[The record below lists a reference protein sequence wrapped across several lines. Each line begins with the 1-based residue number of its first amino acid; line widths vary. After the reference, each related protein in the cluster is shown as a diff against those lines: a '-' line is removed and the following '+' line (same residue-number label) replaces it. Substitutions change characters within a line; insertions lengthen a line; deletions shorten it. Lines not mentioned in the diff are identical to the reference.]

1 MNNKKQIEIIAE
13 VAQGF
18 EGNPKLSELL
28 TTGALKTGSDSIKFQ
43 LVYADELAT
52 PDYQYYD
59 LFKSL
64 EMDTE
69 VWERISE
76 RIHKQGKNLYFDI
89 FGFKSLDIALDVSA
103 DGVKLSTTEFYNR
116 ALIEKALN
124 DFSKVFISIG
134 GIPIEHIDSLMDE
147 LLKNYSEKICLMYG
161 FQAEPT
167 PLEQNNLLKIRSFK
181 HRYPGFKI
189 GFMDHSDGSTEDAY
203 NLSLLAMGID
213 ISVIEKHITLDHS
226 LKIEDYISGLAPNQF
241 KKFVKL
247 IRKYIP
253 ALGTDSLE
261 LSDLEN
267 EYRNKAA
274 KLVVALRDLKKG
286 DLLASNDIALKRTGS
301 TKVDRPLRLLSS
313 ALNKTLKV
321 SVKKDQPISE
331 SQL

>member
-1 MNNKKQIEIIAE
+1 M
-13 VAQGF
+13 
-18 EGNPKLSELL
+18 

-89 FGFKSLDIALDVSA
+89 FGFKSLDVALDVSA

-181 HRYPGFKI
+181 NRYPGFKI
-189 GFMDHSDGSTEDAY
+189 GFMDHSDGSTKDAY

-226 LKIEDYISGLAPNQF
+226 LKIEDYISGLAPDQF

-247 IRKYIP
+247 IRKYRS

-286 DLLASNDIALKRTGS
+286 DLLAPADIALKRTGS